1 MSHNVD
7 VNSDENDN
15 GDKGDVRIE
24 NVEDREDA
32 TNEEDRRIVGLV
44 SDEINVLDF
53 GSEEH
58 AFIFYREYARSHGFV
73 VRKYDVSQNVAGNI
87 NKCQFIC
94 NKEVSKF
101 VETHNHHLTPV
112 NHVHHMPEYQV
123 LFDLDKA
130 QVDSLHSF
138 GSRTCQIMGYLL
150 AKKGGYGSIRSLKND
165 LHNHKKKIGLSDLE
179 GKSNNDPTF
188 YSIIEITIDANRIFN
203 VFGDVFAFD
212 TIYKRL
218 N

>member
-94 NKEVSKF
+94 NKE
-101 VETHNHHLTPV
+101 
-112 NHVHHMPEYQV
+112 
-123 LFDLDKA
+123 
-130 QVDSLHSF
+130 
-138 GSRTCQIMGYLL
+138 
-150 AKKGGYGSIRSLKND
+150 
-165 LHNHKKKIGLSDLE
+165 
-179 GKSNNDPTF
+179 
-188 YSIIEITIDANRIFN
+188 ANRIFN